1 MYIFTLWV
9 HLNSNFN
16 SHTDCL
22 ADTSSEPPSRTRCAL
37 TSTCLLLPPAFPS
50 ISCNSAFQ
58 LFKPKPSLLTPLSH
72 HIQPS
77 ADPFGSVF
85 NTRSTKSCSLP
96 SSAAPA
102 SRRFSGTASASGLPR
117 SILAPATSNPEIR
130 GFRPSPSKSFLW
142 LQPPHHPVA
151 PASTP
156 LLQPPAPPARSCRD
170 LGPHRSALTVASCSC
185 TSFGSSLERRLLSEP
200 FTKHPP

>member
-16 SHTDCL
+16 SHTNRL
-22 ADTSSEPPSRTRCAL
+22 ADTSSEPPQPNLVRPDLGCAL
-37 TSTCLLLPPAFPS
+37 TSACLLLPPAFPS

-72 HIQPS
+72 HIQPN

-96 SSAAPA
+96 SSAAPT
-102 SRRFSGTASASGLPR
+102 SRRFSGFPAQLPPQASLPPPAAP
-117 SILAPATSNPEIR
+117 SILAPATSTPGNPGI
-130 GFRPSPSKSFLW
+130 PSI
-142 LQPPHHPVA
+142 
-151 PASTP
+151 P
-156 LLQPPAPPARSCRD
+156 L
-170 LGPHRSALTVASCSC
+170 
-185 TSFGSSLERRLLSEP
+185 
-200 FTKHPP
+200 

>member
-1 MYIFTLWV
+1 MRPDLG
-9 HLNSNFN
+9 
-16 SHTDCL
+16 
-22 ADTSSEPPSRTRCAL
+22 CAL
-37 TSTCLLLPPAFPS
+37 TSACLLLPPAFPS

-72 HIQPS
+72 HIQPN

-102 SRRFSGTASASGLPR
+102 SRLPPVFR
-117 SILAPATSNPEIR
+117 HSFRLRPPCLHLLLGPSSPQPPAPQEIR

-142 LQPPHHPVA
+142 LQPPHHPVT

-156 LLQPPAPPARSCRD
+156 LLQPPAPPGQSCRD
-170 LGPHRSALTVASCSC
+170 LGLHRSALTVASCSC